1 MEYPVARR
9 LPLILCVVVGLDVL
23 LWGMLWY
30 WFGWK
35 VGLIETGA
43 TTVVGLAVIV
53 YYEWRWSESIAKR
66 LELEPATLDS
76 WSLERILLLIS
87 GIVFLI
93 PGVVTDLLG
102 ALLLMPGVRRT
113 IVNLLQ
119 SLW

>member
-1 MEYPVARR
+1 VARR
-9 LPLILCVVVGLDVL
+9 LPLIVCLMVGVDAL

-43 TTVVGLAVIV
+43 TTVIGLLVIL
-53 YYEWRWSESIAKR
+53 YYEWRWSEAVAKR

-76 WSLERILLLIS
+76 WSLEKMLILIS

-102 ALLLMPGVRRT
+102 VLLLVPGVRRT
-113 IVNLLQ
+113 IVNFLQ
-119 SLW
+119 SIW